1 MNPQV
6 SELLRMQRE
15 YPFHVTIK
23 NARAY
28 SKAPWSELGRATA
41 ESKGVV
47 LANTYN
53 NRKTRRLNVLVGFKS
68 ERDRLDFLDK
78 ATEQFRE
85 FLVNS

>member
-1 MNPQV
+1 MNPQLAD
-6 SELLRMQRE
+6 LLRLQRE
-15 YPFHVTIK
+15 YPLHVTLK

-28 SKAPWSELGRATA
+28 SKSPWRELQQVVA
-41 ESKGVV
+41 EFRGMV

-53 NRKTRRLNVLVGFKS
+53 NRKTRRLNVLVGFKR

-85 FLVNS
+85 FAVNG